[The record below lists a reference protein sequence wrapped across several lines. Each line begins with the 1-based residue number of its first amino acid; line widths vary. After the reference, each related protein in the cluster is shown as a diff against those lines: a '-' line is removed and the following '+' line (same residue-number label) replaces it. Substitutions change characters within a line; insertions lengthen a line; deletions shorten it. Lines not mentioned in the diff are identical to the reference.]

1 MRRLLALATTTFT
14 LCLAIPATAG
24 GPNNFV
30 VASPTVDG
38 MAIHLASVKVGT
50 TGSKT
55 IDSQNV
61 AFANPHD
68 CTGCEGI
75 AVAYQAVIVTG
86 NPTTVTP
93 TNAAVAINSNC
104 TSCGA
109 FAYAFQY
116 VVSADRG
123 THLSRAGRVRIG
135 AVRRQA
141 NEAVDSGLP
150 YDQLNARLESLAVE
164 FKAAVVEDLQRS
176 DANAQNGDQNSDV
189 DEAPAGSQ

>member
-1 MRRLLALATTTFT
+1 MRRLLALATTLT
-14 LCLAIPATAG
+14 LLLAVPATAG
-24 GPNNFV
+24 GGANNV
-30 VASPTVDG
+30 VIASPTVDG
-38 MAIHLASVKVGT
+38 MAIHRSSVKVSST
-50 TGSKT
+50 SSKT

-93 TNAAVAINSNC
+93 TNAAVAVNSNC

-109 FAYAFQY
+109 FAYAYQY

-123 THLSRAGRVRIG
+123 THLSRAGRVRIA
-135 AVRRQA
+135 AVRRA
-141 NEAVDSGLP
+141 AADAVDAGLP
-150 YDQLNARLESLAVE
+150 YDQLDARLQALAVD
-164 FKAAVVEDLQRS
+164 FKAAVVEDLQQS
-176 DANAQNGDQNSDV
+176 DANAQNGNQDSDV
-189 DEAPAGSQ
+189 DEAPPAQ